1 LLVLVAFSFLHHCFL
16 ETTLNTPKDKPIDAL
31 VAEIVDQLDDD
42 LREEFEERAA
52 IIEFDAHVLRAHAE
66 CLALLYVL
74 RRYPFV
80 LMKIKR

>member
-1 LLVLVAFSFLHHCFL
+1 VNRPMDLIV
-16 ETTLNTPKDKPIDAL
+16 E
-31 VAEIVDQLDDD
+31 EIVDQLDDD

-74 RRYPFV
+74 RRYPEV
-80 LMKIKR
+80 LSKIS

>member
-1 LLVLVAFSFLHHCFL
+1 MNRPMDLIV
-16 ETTLNTPKDKPIDAL
+16 E
-31 VAEIVDQLDDD
+31 EIVDQLDDD

-74 RRYPFV
+74 RRHPFM
-80 LMKIKR
+80 LMKIR

>member
-1 LLVLVAFSFLHHCFL
+1 MNRPMDLIV
-16 ETTLNTPKDKPIDAL
+16 E
-31 VAEIVDQLDDD
+31 EIVDQLDDD

-74 RRYPFV
+74 RRYPEV
-80 LMKIKR
+80 LSKIS